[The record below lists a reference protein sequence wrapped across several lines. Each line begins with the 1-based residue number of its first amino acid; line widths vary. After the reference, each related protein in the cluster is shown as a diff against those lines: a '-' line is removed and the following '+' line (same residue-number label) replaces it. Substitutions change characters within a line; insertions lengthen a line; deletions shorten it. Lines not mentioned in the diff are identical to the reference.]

1 MEDRALTPKG
11 GPTEEDPNCM
21 FYGSAVTVVIVVM
34 VLLGIDKSV
43 FGLWTQRHDHCL
55 GIKRAIYE

>member
-1 MEDRALTPKG
+1 
-11 GPTEEDPNCM
+11 M